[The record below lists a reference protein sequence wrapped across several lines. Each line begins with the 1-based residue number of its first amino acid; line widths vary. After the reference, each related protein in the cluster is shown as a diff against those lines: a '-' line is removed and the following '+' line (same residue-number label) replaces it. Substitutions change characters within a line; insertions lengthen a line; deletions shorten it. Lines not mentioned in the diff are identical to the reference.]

1 MTRSTSTAKKTAE
14 DPARPG
20 IEERLASLRV
30 LLEGDEQEQR
40 ETFAFLKEALEQDR
54 LSAQALEVDGIVATD
69 NVGHLARFVTARTW
83 RDIR

>member
-1 MTRSTSTAKKTAE
+1 MTRSRHTAAKKIGE
-14 DPARPG
+14 EEPVQPG

-54 LSAQALEVDGIVATD
+54 LSSRRLFST
-69 NVGHLARFVTARTW
+69 
-83 RDIR
+83 

>member
-1 MTRSTSTAKKTAE
+1 MTRSTSTAKKTVE
-14 DPARPG
+14 DPVQPG

-54 LSAQALEVDGIVATD
+54 LSSRKL
-69 NVGHLARFVTARTW
+69 FSS
-83 RDIR
+83 

>member
-14 DPARPG
+14 NPVRPG

-54 LSAQALEVDGIVATD
+54 LSSRRLFST
-69 NVGHLARFVTARTW
+69 
-83 RDIR
+83 